1 MVWLEHDAYGE
12 HVHLSGNEAPVVCDV
27 LRERRRELVVVAVQ
41 GGGGGR
47 AGDGC
52 STRERWELAGEGG
65 IGRWE
70 IGEWIGR
77 DIRVLDGPTRP
88 SGPCRH
94 TILLWAD
101 LVRCSLDL
109 ALTTGHAGTGTK
121 ATVLGRALTILFLLW
136 HYLATITFCW
146 RELAATRH
154 VPSPSWLPRTLIMKS
169 ALASMT
175 KRQMLLR
182 PSRPPPPW
190 PATTKTNPR
199 VTGVL
204 EPLRCFQLRSAP
216 HGSTDARNPTRP
228 RAHLPPAGLPLARRA
243 HHVAPLQISDASHR
257 APTTSPQFRVPEH
270 RAPHPT
276 TAPRTQRSK
285 GGVEENHVPRHVP
298 TRRAPLNQQRPSPRG
313 NKSTAPEPLLLV
325 SRSSSELNN
334 HGERKLV
341 LGKYELGRML
351 GQGTFAKVYYARD
364 LTASGSVSGAGT
376 ATTTSTSSSVA
387 IKVIDK
393 ARLRRT
399 EGMMEQLRREIS
411 IMRLVRHPNVVGI
424 REVLA
429 SRSRVFVVMEYAR
442 GGELFAKV
450 ARGRLTEDHA
460 RRYFQ
465 QLVAA
470 VGFCHRRG
478 VAHRDLKPENLLLDE
493 EGRLKVTDFG
503 LAALPEQLRHDGLLH
518 TQCGTPAYVAP
529 EVLRKR
535 GYDGARADLWSCG
548 VVLYVLLCGFLPFQ
562 HDNYAKMY
570 QKIFK
575 AEYQVPPWVSGD
587 ARRLIGRLLVVD
599 PAKRASVSEIMLTPW
614 FRKGFVPPVLSPQA
628 LSPKKKQL
636 DLDGKEDDDAG
647 ALIED
652 GDGNS
657 SSGVSSPRSCNAFQ
671 LISSMSSGFDLSG
684 LFESEQKAA
693 TVFTARAPAN
703 AVVEKLEAVGHA
715 LGFVV
720 TRGKGSLNLRM
731 EAKVEG
737 TNGRLAVTAEVLEVA
752 ADVAV
757 VEFAHDAGDALDF
770 NKFCAEDVRPG
781 LADIVWAWQGD
792 SPPPV
797 AGLCVRS
804 GVQSTGDVKK
814 GL

>member
-1 MVWLEHDAYGE
+1 MARPGPEAEAGGE
-12 HVHLSGNEAPVVCDV
+12 
-27 LRERRRELVVVAVQ
+27 
-41 GGGGGR
+41 
-47 AGDGC
+47 
-52 STRERWELAGEGG
+52 
-65 IGRWE
+65 
-70 IGEWIGR
+70 
-77 DIRVLDGPTRP
+77 
-88 SGPCRH
+88 
-94 TILLWAD
+94 
-101 LVRCSLDL
+101 
-109 ALTTGHAGTGTK
+109 
-121 ATVLGRALTILFLLW
+121 
-136 HYLATITFCW
+136 
-146 RELAATRH
+146 
-154 VPSPSWLPRTLIMKS
+154 PRK
-169 ALASMT
+169 
-175 KRQMLLR
+175 
-182 PSRPPPPW
+182 
-190 PATTKTNPR
+190 
-199 VTGVL
+199 
-204 EPLRCFQLRSAP
+204 
-216 HGSTDARNPTRP
+216 
-228 RAHLPPAGLPLARRA
+228 
-243 HHVAPLQISDASHR
+243 
-257 APTTSPQFRVPEH
+257 
-270 RAPHPT
+270 
-276 TAPRTQRSK
+276 
-285 GGVEENHVPRHVP
+285 
-298 TRRAPLNQQRPSPRG
+298 
-313 NKSTAPEPLLLV
+313 
-325 SRSSSELNN
+325 
-334 HGERKLV
+334 KLV

-364 LTASGSVSGAGT
+364 LSAAGAG
-376 ATTTSTSSSVA
+376 AGGGSTSVA

-399 EGMMEQLRREIS
+399 EGMVEQLGREIS
-411 IMRLVRHPNVVGI
+411 IMRMVRHPNVVGI

-562 HDNYAKMY
+562 HDNYVKMY

-575 AEYQVPPWVSGD
+575 ADYQVPPWVSGE
-587 ARRLIGRLLVVD
+587 ARRLIARLLVVD
-599 PAKRASVSEIMLTPW
+599 PAKRASIAEIMLTPW
-614 FRKGFVPPVLSPQA
+614 FRKGFVPPVLSPQV
-628 LSPKKKQL
+628 SPKKRL
-636 DLDGKEDDDAG
+636 DDQDDDVGVLLEAG
-647 ALIED
+647 
-652 GDGNS
+652 GDNS
-657 SSGVSSPRSCNAFQ
+657 SSLVVSPRSCNAFQ

-693 TVFTARAPAN
+693 TVFTSRAPAA
-703 AVVEKLEAVGHA
+703 AVAEKLESVANA
-715 LGFVV
+715 LGFEVS
-720 TRGKGSLNLRM
+720 RGTKGWNLRM

-792 SPPPV
+792 SPPAPAAVV
-797 AGLCVRS
+797 AGCA
-804 GVQSTGDVKK
+804 
-814 GL
+814 